1 MHEEQPLPNPEAPRS
16 GGLQNVGFLVGAL
29 VIVAAIVLLTTSS
42 LDDQIYY
49 MTVSEVEENFE
60 EIHDSEFRLKGN
72 VVAGSLMLRE
82 GVLNEHRFVLEADGA
97 ELTVD
102 YTGPLPDTFS
112 DDAEVIA
119 LGRMRDRTHFVAIE
133 VVAKCP
139 SRYEEEAPTAQA
151 SAQ

>member
-1 MHEEQPLPNPEAPRS
+1 MHEEQPALPPEAPRS
-16 GGLQNVGFLVGAL
+16 GGFQNVGFLVGAL
-29 VIVAAIVLLTTSS
+29 VIVAAIVMLTTSS

-49 MTVSEVEENFE
+49 MTVAEVEENFE
-60 EIHDSEFRLKGN
+60 ALQDTEFRLKGD

-97 ELTVD
+97 ELIVD
-102 YTGPLPDTFS
+102 YTGALPDTFA

-119 LGRMRDRTHFVAIE
+119 LGRLRDRTHFVAIE